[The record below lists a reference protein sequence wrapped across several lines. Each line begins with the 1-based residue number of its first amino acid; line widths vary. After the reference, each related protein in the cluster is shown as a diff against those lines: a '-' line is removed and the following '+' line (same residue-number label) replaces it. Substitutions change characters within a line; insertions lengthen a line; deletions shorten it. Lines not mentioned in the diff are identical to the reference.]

1 LCCVAGSLFVRGS
14 TALRLRASR
23 PQLKRDPLGSALD
36 PDMPSLLV
44 YAILAATGLATG
56 VVAHRVRASVHGS
69 LSRHLL
75 LAPLLEG
82 LALLPGFTLA
92 GFLSFR
98 VLPSRTLPDVLP
110 WVGTFVLTYV
120 LGRFA
125 GRKRAMARA
134 ARREAALPFEHWLAL
149 LRTHP
154 EQARQFLNAY
164 LARARLDGTDLVAQL
179 TAACASLEERGD
191 GDPLVHRA
199 LETLRAEITRSKQEH
214 ARLPGR
220 AI

>member
-1 LCCVAGSLFVRGS
+1 
-14 TALRLRASR
+14 
-23 PQLKRDPLGSALD
+23 
-36 PDMPSLLV
+36 MPSLLG

-69 LSRHLL
+69 FSRQLL

-92 GFLSFR
+92 GFLSVH

-110 WVGTFVLTYV
+110 WVATFVLTYG

-125 GRKRAMARA
+125 GRKRGMARA
-134 ARREAALPFEHWLAL
+134 ARREAALPFEHWLAVM
-149 LRTHP
+149 RTHP

-164 LARARLDGTDLVAQL
+164 LARARLDGTDLAGQL
-179 TAACASLEERGD
+179 TAVCTSLEERGD
-191 GDPLVHRA
+191 GDPVAQLA
-199 LETLRAEITRSKQEH
+199 LDTLRAEITRFKQEH

-220 AI
+220 AV